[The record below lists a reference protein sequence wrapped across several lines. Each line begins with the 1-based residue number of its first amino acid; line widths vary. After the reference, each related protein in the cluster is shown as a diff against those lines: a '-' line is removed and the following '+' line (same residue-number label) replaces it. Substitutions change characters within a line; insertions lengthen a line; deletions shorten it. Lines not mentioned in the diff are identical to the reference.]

1 MIHSTTNF
9 TFITSKY
16 AIKEMFKTKPFLIFK
31 NSWNEKNP
39 QNSYF
44 SHFKSEPI
52 WNNTWN
58 SSGVFHQNDKVTVL
72 KMTCYYFLKTLNL
85 RQNLHSRVIQK
96 KISGMLLVYS
106 NKFCWTV
113 LVYKFKR
120 GHSVG
125 ILSLKRVQR
134 TSVILRID
142 RSIYHFTFLIIFAL
156 CRKTIHDSKYY
167 TNWK

>member
-1 MIHSTTNF
+1 MKWKESSKFLFFSLQIWTNLKQHLELF
-9 TFITSKY
+9 WGFPSKWQSRRSQNDMLLFLEN
-16 AIKEMFKTKPFLIFK
+16 IEFKTKFTLPSNTKK
-31 NSWNEKNP
+31 NFR
-39 QNSYF
+39 Y
-44 SHFKSEPI
+44 
-52 WNNTWN
+52 
-58 SSGVFHQNDKVTVL
+58 V
-72 KMTCYYFLKTLNL
+72 
-85 RQNLHSRVIQK
+85 
-96 KISGMLLVYS
+96 LLVYS

-125 ILSLKRVQR
+125 ILSLNRVQR